1 MKHNALF
8 QICILLF
15 LFHKYHFIFYNYF
28 IIIRLHFKYLIY
40 IEYTY
45 ISPIYMRRYKNLKK
59 SSEAWVNRIKEYLRF
74 YLKISNKIIYIFK
87 EINT

>member
-1 MKHNALF
+1 
-8 QICILLF
+8 
-15 LFHKYHFIFYNYF
+15 
-28 IIIRLHFKYLIY
+28 
-40 IEYTY
+40 
-45 ISPIYMRRYKNLKK
+45 MRRYKNLKK